1 MKKRK
6 IFLFISMVFSILILF
21 AGCKPKEIKVV
32 SRNLEITVDKM
43 MHTSVNSTFP
53 GAKPFMDKTHPSE
66 YLVTKHSTISDF
78 NVTSSKEEEKSDS
91 IGKMKCYT
99 IIGNYKEG
107 DYSVQKKLLIK
118 VYEEFPDM
126 AIYSVSYRNT
136 GEREI
141 QVKQWVNNHY
151 EINSSGDQP
160 PFWSFQGGTTN
171 ERKDW
176 VLPVDKGF
184 YQRNYLGMT
193 SSDYGGGI
201 PVTDIWRKDAGIA
214 IGHTEVVPRE
224 LTLPVDMDKYYDF
237 VDIEVEYEY
246 PGGKNLSQN
255 EILTT
260 DETFVMVHQ
269 KDYFSSLQQF
279 TGFMKAKG
287 MRFADMEEDAF
298 GSMWC
303 AWGYERN
310 FTLDEIIGTLPKVKE
325 MGIKWVG
332 LDDGY
337 QIAEGDW
344 HLDPKKFPNG
354 DKDMRRLVDQI
365 HSNGLKAMIWWSPLA
380 ADPGSRILRED
391 PDVLLYNE
399 DWSPRYITW
408 WDSWLMSPAYEG
420 TKKHTR
426 EVLDMFL
433 KTWDFDGIKID
444 GQHLNAVPA
453 DYHPDHE
460 LSSPEQCIEK
470 LPEFFSMVM
479 QHAREIKPHA
489 VIEICPCGCCMSFHL
504 MPYINQAVSS
514 DPKTSWQVR
523 LKGKTYKAI
532 IGRTAYYGDHVEL
545 MDNANDFATQFGIG
559 AVLGTKFTWPADNP
573 KASASY
579 LLTSEKEATW
589 KKWFGLYNQK
599 MLPEGNY
606 LGGLYDIG
614 YDKPEGHV
622 IQKNDTLFYAFYNPE
637 WKGTVELRGLESDRY
652 YRVKD
657 YVNSIDLGKVDGGK
671 PKLDVSFNQ
680 YLLIE
685 AYPE

>member
-1 MKKRK
+1 MKKTAILLLK
-6 IFLFISMVFSILILF
+6 IIPVTALLF
-21 AGCKPKEIKVV
+21 ACCNPKGTKIT
-32 SRNLEITVDKM
+32 SGNLEIIIDNEM
-43 MHTSVNSTFP
+43 NCIVNSTFP
-53 GAKPFMDKTHPSE
+53 GVKPFMEQPQPSE
-66 YLVTKHSTISDF
+66 FLVTRHLVIKDF
-78 NVTSSKEEEKSDS
+78 KFTSSSEEEYSDS
-91 IGKMKCYT
+91 IGAGKKYT
-99 IIGNYKEG
+99 LTGSFKNDSYE
-107 DYSVQKKLLIK
+107 VQKQVVVK
-118 VYEEFPDM
+118 VYDEFPGM
-126 AIYSVSYRNT
+126 AVFSVKYKNT
-136 GEREI
+136 GDRDI
-141 QVKQWVNNHY
+141 QVKKWVNHDY
-151 EINSSGDQP
+151 FIRSTADQP

-184 YQRNYLGMT
+184 HQENYLGMT

-214 IGHTEVVPRE
+214 IGHTELIPKEVS
-224 LTLPVDMDKYYDF
+224 LPVDMDKYSES
-237 VDIEVEYEY
+237 VEIAVEYEY
-246 PGGKNLSQN
+246 PDGLTLAKND
-255 EILTT
+255 ILTT

-269 KDYFSSLQQF
+269 KDYFTSMQ
-279 TGFMKAKG
+279 TYTKFMKVKG
-287 MRFADMEEDAF
+287 IHFAETEEAAF
-298 GSMWC
+298 GAMWC

-310 FTLDEIIGTLPKVKE
+310 FTLEEIIGTLPKVKE
-325 MGIKWVG
+325 LGIKWVG
-332 LDDGY
+332 IDDGF

-365 HSNGLKAMIWWSPLA
+365 HAQGMKAMIWWSPLA

-391 PDVLLYNE
+391 PDVLLFNE

-408 WDSWLMSPAYEG
+408 WNAWLMSPAYEG
-420 TKKHTR
+420 TRKHTR

-453 DYHPDHE
+453 DYHPNHGIE
-460 LSSPEQCIEK
+460 SPEQCPAE
-470 LPEFFSMVM
+470 LPEFFKMVYNYS
-479 QHAREIKPHA
+479 RNIKPDA

-514 DPKTSWQVR
+514 DPTSSWQVR

-545 MDNANDFATQFGIG
+545 MDNANDFATQLGIG
-559 AVLGTKFTWPADNP
+559 AVMGTKFTWPKDDPA
-573 KASASY
+573 ASASY
-579 LLTSEKEATW
+579 LLTAEKEETW

-622 IQKNDTLFYAFYNPE
+622 IQKGDTIFYAFYSPDWN
-637 WKGTVELRGLESDRY
+637 GNIELRGLDREKL

-657 YVNSIDLGKVDGGK
+657 YVNAIDLGRIEGSNPVIQAVFKK
-671 PKLDVSFNQ
+671 

-685 AYPE
+685 VFAE

>member
-1 MKKRK
+1 MKKK
-6 IFLFISMVFSILILF
+6 IFPLLVLGLTILILVT
-21 AGCKPKEIKVV
+21 GCKPKDIRIV
-32 SRNLEITVDKM
+32 SGNLEITIDRE
-43 MHTSVNSTFP
+43 MHTTVKNTFA
-53 GAKPFMDKTHPSE
+53 GAKPFMDKPQPSE
-66 YLVTKHSTISDF
+66 YLVTKHLTLSDF
-78 NVTSSKEEEKSDS
+78 VINSSKEEEKSDS
-91 IGKMKCYT
+91 IGNEISY
-99 IIGNYKEG
+99 IITGNFKNK
-107 DYSVQKKLLIK
+107 DYSVEKKLVIK
-118 VYEEFPDM
+118 VYADFPGM
-126 AIYSVSYRNT
+126 AVYSVSYRNL
-136 GEREI
+136 GNRDI
-141 QVKQWVNNHY
+141 QVNQWVNNHY
-151 EINSSGDQP
+151 EIISSGNQP
-160 PFWSFQGGTTN
+160 SFWSFQGGTTN

-176 VLPVDKGF
+176 VLPVNKGF

-214 IGHTEVVPRE
+214 IGHTEVIPRE
-224 LTLPVDMDKYYDF
+224 LTLPVDMDKYSDF
-237 VDIEVEYEY
+237 VEIAVEYEY
-246 PGGKNLSQN
+246 PGGINMAPN
-255 EILTT
+255 EVLTT

-269 KDYFSSLQQF
+269 KDYFSSLQEF
-279 TGFMKAKG
+279 TGYMKAKG
-287 MRFADMEEDAF
+287 MRFADTEEDAF

-354 DKDMRRLVDQI
+354 DKDMKRLVDQI
-365 HSNGLKAMIWWSPLA
+365 HANGLKAMIWWSPLA
-380 ADPGSRILRED
+380 ADPGSLILRED
-391 PDVLLYNE
+391 PDVLLFNE

-408 WDSWLMSPAYEG
+408 WDAWLMSPAYEG
-420 TKKHTR
+420 TKKHTI
-426 EVLDMFL
+426 EVMDMFL

-453 DYHPDHE
+453 DYHPDHG
-460 LSSPEQCIEK
+460 LDSPEQCIEK
-470 LPEFFSMVM
+470 LPEFFGMVLE
-479 QHAREIKPHA
+479 HAREIKPHA

-504 MPYINQAVSS
+504 MPFINQAVSS
-514 DPKTSWQVR
+514 DPKSSWQVR

-545 MDNANDFATQFGIG
+545 MDNADDFATQFGIG

-579 LLTSEKEATW
+579 LLTKEKEATW
-589 KKWFGLYNQK
+589 KKWFGLYNEK

-614 YDKPEGHV
+614 FDKPESHV
-622 IQKNDTLFYAFYNPE
+622 IQKKDTLFYAFYNPD
-637 WKGTVELRGLESDRY
+637 WRGKIELRGLEAGKRY
-652 YRVKD
+652 HIED
-657 YVNSIDLGKVDGGK
+657 YVNSIDMGQVNSEK
-671 PKLDVSFNQ
+671 PFIDATFKQ

-685 AYPE
+685 VYPE

>member
-1 MKKRK
+1 MKKK
-6 IFLFISMVFSILILF
+6 IYLFIAVISIIVILVP
-21 AGCKPKEIKVV
+21 GCKPKEVRIV
-32 SRNLEITVDKM
+32 SGNLEITVDRL
-43 MHTSVNSTFP
+43 MHTSVNNTFP
-53 GAKPFMDKTHPSE
+53 GAKPFMDQAQPSE
-66 YLVTKHSTISDF
+66 YLVTKHLTMSDF
-78 NVTSSKEEEKSDS
+78 ILASSKEEVNSDS
-91 IGKMKCYT
+91 IGKGTKYT
-99 IIGNYKEG
+99 ITGNLKNSDYAVEKQTTIRIY
-107 DYSVQKKLLIK
+107 DNFPNMAVYSVR
-118 VYEEFPDM
+118 
-126 AIYSVSYRNT
+126 YRNT
-136 GEREI
+136 GSRDIE
-141 QVKQWVNNHY
+141 VKQWVNNHY
-151 EINSSGDQP
+151 EIKSSGDQP

-171 ERKDW
+171 ERNDW
-176 VLPVDKGF
+176 ILPIDKGF
-184 YQRNYLGMT
+184 HQQNYLGMT

-214 IGHTEVVPRE
+214 IGHTEVVPQE
-224 LTLPVDMDKYYDF
+224 LTLPVDMDKYSDF
-237 VDIEVEYEY
+237 VEIDVEYDY
-246 PGGKNLSQN
+246 PGGKNLAQN
-255 EILTT
+255 DVLIT

-279 TGFMKAKG
+279 TSFMKAKG
-287 MRFADMEEDAF
+287 MRFADTEEDAF

-354 DKDMRRLVDQI
+354 DKDMKRLVDQI
-365 HSNGLKAMIWWSPLA
+365 HANGLKAMIWWSPLA

-408 WDSWLMSPAYEG
+408 WDAWLMSPAYEG

-433 KTWDFDGIKID
+433 KTWDYDGIKID

-453 DYHPDHE
+453 DYHPDHG
-460 LSSPEQCIEK
+460 LDNPEQCIEK

-573 KASASY
+573 KASESY
-579 LLTSEKEATW
+579 LLTAEKEATW
-589 KKWFGLYNQK
+589 KKWFGLYNEK

-606 LGGLYDIG
+606 MGGLYDIG

-622 IQKNDTLFYAFYNPE
+622 IQKSDTLFYAFYNPD
-637 WKGTVELRGLESDRY
+637 WKGAIELRGLETGKQ

-657 YVNSIDLGKVDGGK
+657 YVNSIDFGMVNGNK
-671 PKLDVSFNQ
+671 PKLDVSFKQN
-680 YLLIE
+680 LLLE
-685 AYPE
+685 ASPE

>member
-1 MKKRK
+1 MKMRS
-6 IFLFISMVFSILILF
+6 FLSLTVFSFAVLLF
-21 AGCKPKEIKVV
+21 TACQPESIKIV
-32 SRNLEITVDKM
+32 SGNLEITIDQK
-43 MHTSVNSTFP
+43 MHTAVNSTFP
-53 GAKPFMDKTHPSE
+53 GAGPFMDQPQPSE
-66 YLVTKHSTISDF
+66 YLVTKHMTITDFLISSVKTEDNSD
-78 NVTSSKEEEKSDS
+78 N
-91 IGKMKCYT
+91 IGK
-99 IIGNYKEG
+99 GKEYSIDG
-107 DYSVQKKLLIK
+107 KFDNRDYSLEKHLVIRI
-118 VYEEFPDM
+118 YDDFPGM
-126 AIYSVSYRNT
+126 AVYSVSYRNT
-136 GEREI
+136 GKKDI
-141 QVKQWVNNHY
+141 QVNQWINNHY
-151 EINSSGDQP
+151 EIKSSGDQP
-160 PFWSFQGGTTN
+160 SFWSFQGGTTN

-214 IGHTEVVPRE
+214 VGHSELIPRE
-224 LTLPVDMDKYYDF
+224 LMLPVDMDEYSDF
-237 VDIEVEYEY
+237 VEIGVEKEY
-246 PGGKNLSQN
+246 PAGLTITQN
-255 EILTT
+255 DVLTT
-260 DETFVMVHQ
+260 DQTFVMIHQ
-269 KDYFSSLQQF
+269 KDYFSALQLF
-279 TGFMKAKG
+279 TRFMKAKG
-287 MRFADMEEDAF
+287 LQFALPEEDAF

-332 LDDGY
+332 IDDGF

-354 DKDMRRLVDQI
+354 DRDMRRLVDHI
-365 HSNGLKAMIWWSPLA
+365 HAQGLKAMIWWSPLA
-380 ADPGSRILRED
+380 ADPGSLILRED

-408 WDSWLMSPAYEG
+408 WDAWLMSPAYEG
-420 TKKHTR
+420 TRKHSR

-453 DYHPDHE
+453 DYHPDHG
-460 LSSPEQCIEK
+460 LNNPEECIEK
-470 LPEFFSMVM
+470 LPEFFSMVF
-479 QHAREIKPHA
+479 QHARKIKPHA

-545 MDNANDFATQFGIG
+545 MDNANDFATQLGIG
-559 AVLGTKFTWPADNP
+559 AVMGTKFTWPADNP
-573 KASASY
+573 KASESF
-579 LLTSEKEATW
+579 LLTADKEKTW

-614 YDKPEGHV
+614 YDKPEAHV
-622 IQKNDTLFYAFYNPE
+622 IQKNDTLFYAFYNPD
-637 WKGTVELRGLESDRY
+637 WNGAIELRGLDSGKQ
-652 YRVKD
+652 YRVYD
-657 YVNSIDLGKVDGGK
+657 YVNSEDLGSVEGSK
-671 PKLDVSFNQ
+671 PFIDANFKQ
-680 YLLIE
+680 YLLLE
-685 AYPE
+685 VYPE

>member
-1 MKKRK
+1 MKKTA
-6 IFLFISMVFSILILF
+6 ILLLTIIPVIALLF
-21 AGCKPKEIKVV
+21 ACCNPKGTKIT
-32 SRNLEITVDKM
+32 SGNLEIIIDNDM
-43 MHTSVNSTFP
+43 NCIVNSTFP
-53 GAKPFMDKTHPSE
+53 GVKPLMSQPQPSE
-66 YLVTKHSTISDF
+66 YLVTKYLIINDYKLASSIEE
-78 NVTSSKEEEKSDS
+78 VTKDS
-91 IGKMKCYT
+91 IGTAKKYT
-99 IIGNYKEG
+99 HTGTFKKDGYE
-107 DYSVQKKLLIK
+107 VQKQLVIK
-118 VYEEFPDM
+118 VYDEFPGL
-126 AIYSVSYRNT
+126 AIFNVQYQNT
-136 GEREI
+136 GNRDI
-141 QVKQWVNNHY
+141 QVKKWVNHDY
-151 EINSSGDQP
+151 AIQSSGDQP

-176 VLPVDKGF
+176 VLPVEKGF
-184 YQRNYLGMT
+184 YQQNYLGMT

-214 IGHTEVVPRE
+214 IGHTELIPKQVS
-224 LTLPVDMDKYYDF
+224 LPVDMDKYSES
-237 VDIEVEYEY
+237 VEIAVEYEY
-246 PGGKNLSQN
+246 PDGLTLAKNDV
-255 EILTT
+255 LTT

-269 KDYFSSLQQF
+269 KDYFASLQ
-279 TGFMKAKG
+279 TYTKFMKAKG
-287 MRFADMEEDAF
+287 IRFAETEEAAF

-325 MGIKWVG
+325 LGIKWVG
-332 LDDGY
+332 IDDGF

-344 HLDPKKFPNG
+344 HLDPKKFPGG
-354 DKDMRRLVDQI
+354 DKDMRRLVEQI
-365 HSNGLKAMIWWSPLA
+365 HAQGMKAMIWWSPLA

-391 PDVLLYNE
+391 PDVLLFNE

-408 WDSWLMSPAYEG
+408 WNAWLMSPAYEG
-420 TKKHTR
+420 TRRHTR

-453 DYHPDHE
+453 DHHPDHNLENPDQCPAE
-460 LSSPEQCIEK
+460 LPA
-470 LPEFFSMVM
+470 FFKMVYNY
-479 QHAREIKPHA
+479 ARDIKPDA

-504 MPYINQAVSS
+504 MPFINQAVSS
-514 DPKTSWQVR
+514 DPTSSWQVR

-545 MDNANDFATQFGIG
+545 MDDANDFATQFGIG
-559 AVLGTKFTWPADNP
+559 AVMGTKFTWPKDNP
-573 KASASY
+573 DASSSY
-579 LLTSEKEATW
+579 LLTAEKEETW

-599 MLPEGNY
+599 MLPAGNY

-622 IQKNDTLFYAFYNPE
+622 IQKGDTIFYAFYSPGWN
-637 WKGTVELRGLESDRY
+637 GSIQLLGLDRGRK

-657 YVNSIDLGKVDGGK
+657 YVNLADLGLIDGSNPIFDATFK
-671 PKLDVSFNQ
+671 K

-685 AYPE
+685 VYPE